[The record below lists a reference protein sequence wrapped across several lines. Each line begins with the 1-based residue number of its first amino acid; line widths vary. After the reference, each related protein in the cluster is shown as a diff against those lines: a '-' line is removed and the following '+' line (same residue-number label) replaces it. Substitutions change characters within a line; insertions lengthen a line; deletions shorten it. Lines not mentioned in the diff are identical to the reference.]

1 MSYRVLCS
9 PAPTLGTGSSL
20 RDPEYAARGS
30 MFHPIDTGP
39 FKLVVLRPTD
49 SIKAHPQ
56 SRYSK
61 PGRAYPMASSTQ
73 FSVAHRPLS
82 TLSDIGPAY
91 EIATPA
97 PHRLC
102 RMRGYAIL
110 TAARSAVA

>member
-1 MSYRVLCS
+1 
-9 PAPTLGTGSSL
+9 
-20 RDPEYAARGS
+20 

-73 FSVAHRPLS
+73 FSAAHRPLS
-82 TLSDIGPAY
+82 TLLGHSAFAAGTALAAPKRAFAACSDYRP
-91 EIATPA
+91 
-97 PHRLC
+97 
-102 RMRGYAIL
+102 
-110 TAARSAVA
+110 V